1 MEEERDTVSPLQSFE
16 SDNSQATTEDL
27 GKPKYE
33 RKVTLE
39 QQYMYELITSFH
51 KFRIYEF
58 LSQFL
63 N

>member
-39 QQYMYELITSFH
+39 QQYMS
-51 KFRIYEF
+51 R
-58 LSQFL
+58 
-63 N
+63 